1 MYVDDEPMQNGVYIA
16 RADRRL
22 IPESLEIEIFG
33 NPYMPARMK
42 LGGFV
47 FEDIPQ
53 TKESIANGQKDQND
67 INLKNIEVA
76 LIDAETGKL
85 AHLTTLQEENPN
97 ASSGEINDLD
107 DYGRRINP
115 TLTDENGYYEFRG
128 VSREKK
134 YYVQFTYN
142 GQIYTATEYLSD
154 TGADTVVDVAVV
166 IKKED
171 NTVSNLL
178 HVRPKFIARL
188 PVGAST
194 SLVGG
199 RRLCKY
205 EQINR
210 RVAGRDCVCII
221 FLLFI

>member
-1 MYVDDEPMQNGVYIA
+1 
-16 RADRRL
+16 
-22 IPESLEIEIFG
+22 
-33 NPYMPARMK
+33 MK

-154 TGADTVVDVAVV
+154 TGADTVAEMVDNGDYDGATRNKDWQVTSKGTELTDERDNYDESFAEIGSSPNNYISDNSLRSGALERVNGDYYNETFSIYTHIWNH
-166 IKKED
+166 IKSIKE
-171 NTVSNLL
+171 NMNITLEN
-178 HVRPKFIARL
+178 
-188 PVGAST
+188 
-194 SLVGG
+194 
-199 RRLCKY
+199 
-205 EQINR
+205 N
-210 RVAGRDCVCII
+210 
-221 FLLFI
+221 